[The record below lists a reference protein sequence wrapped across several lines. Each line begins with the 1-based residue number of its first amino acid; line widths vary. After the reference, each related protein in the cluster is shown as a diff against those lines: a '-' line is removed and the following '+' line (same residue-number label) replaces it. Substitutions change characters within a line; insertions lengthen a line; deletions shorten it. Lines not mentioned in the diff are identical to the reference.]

1 MIYISDPDLKG
12 RPCSAR
18 TLSKICKVNDTQKC
32 HVVSIRILIMT
43 VISQTSGASRGF
55 RSPGPHTRALTCRL
69 RLHTACPRTSA
80 ITCTQ

>member
-32 HVVSIRILIMT
+32 HVVSYQNTNNDCNFSNLRSLQG
-43 VISQTSGASRGF
+43 ISLTW
-55 RSPGPHTRALTCRL
+55 SPYQGSNL
-69 RLHTACPRTSA
+69 
-80 ITCTQ
+80 